1 MESLTIKKECFDEI
15 AKDIFVKK
23 GQSIDRHTP
32 LYKYIDILALADII
46 NNGNYTVVQRKT
58 FSDRRESGELS
69 NPGIE
74 CMLPEGQ
81 HARDE
86 DKGRWMKYREI
97 RCLSGD
103 LFTSCF
109 TYEKKE
115 LHAMWVAFTS
125 GYNGVRI
132 ATTIGDFI
140 ESLDTSEYE
149 VYIGKMVYSNMDLG
163 LPNFERYIFTKN
175 ECYEIEKEIRM
186 YFVPK
191 KPLKSDDG
199 QITLKVKDTK
209 FISEV
214 LLSPF
219 IPRKIKGFPYTS
231 IRQVLPAISDK
242 IHPSHI
248 LEKAR
253 K

>member
-1 MESLTIKKECFDEI
+1 MKSVTIRKECFDEI
-15 AKDIFVKK
+15 AKDIFIKK
-23 GQSIDRHTP
+23 GQGIDKHTP

-46 NNGNYTVVQRKT
+46 LKGNYSVVQRKK

-74 CMLPEGQ
+74 CMLPAEQ

-86 DKGRWMKYREI
+86 DKERWNKYREI
-97 RCLSGD
+97 RLLSGN
-103 LFTSCF
+103 LFTTCF
-109 TYEKKE
+109 TSEKKE

-125 GYNGVRI
+125 GYTGVRI

-140 ESLDTSEYE
+140 ESIDTSDYE
-149 VYIGKMVYSNMDLG
+149 VYIGKMIYPNIDIG
-163 LPNFERYIFTKN
+163 LPNLERYLFAKN

-186 YFVPK
+186 YFIPK
-191 KPLKSDDG
+191 DSAAYSEDK
-199 QITLKVKDTK
+199 ITLKVKDAK
-209 FISEV
+209 FISEA

-219 IPRKIKGFPYTS
+219 IPCKMKGFLYTS
-231 IRQVLPAISDK
+231 IRQVLPTISDK
-242 IHPSHI
+242 IHHSGI
-248 LEKAR
+248 LENTR